1 MASNAERTM
10 IEDVTAGEIGLILFV
25 VAVLG
30 ATIQSTFSKP
40 PKTGRRSPRQAS
52 AGRSAD
58 RAAADTVAEGST
70 DAGRSKPRPRLV
82 GALLAVVLATAG
94 GSDIAAADSEDQAPN
109 GTIRI
114 VIDSVATTAE
124 VPNHAVAQVVAAA
137 TAGESYLAAHH
148 LAQLA
153 QALLDRAGYPAAT
166 GRRVDVELVLR
177 ARQAVVGVGAQGA
190 TLLGRWVQLVAVQP
204 RSQAELWSGTAM
216 SVGSCT
222 LGEVGEVLLDE
233 LIGRIDAAG
242 TAEVRATVPVAS
254 RDRHGCRD

>member
-1 MASNAERTM
+1 M
-10 IEDVTAGEIGLILFV
+10 IEDVTAGEIGLILLV

-30 ATIQSTFSKP
+30 AMIQSIFSKP
-40 PKTGRRSPRQAS
+40 PKIERRSPRLTS
-52 AGRSAD
+52 VWRRAD
-58 RAAADTVAEGST
+58 KAAADTVGEGRT
-70 DAGRSKPRPRLV
+70 DATPSKPRPRLV
-82 GALLAVVLATAG
+82 GALLAVVIATAG
-94 GSDIAAADSEDQAPN
+94 GSEIAAADSEDQAPN
-109 GTIRI
+109 GTIRM

-124 VPNHAVAQVVAAA
+124 VPNSAVVQPVAAA

-177 ARQAVVGVGAQGA
+177 ARQAAVGVDAQGA
-190 TLLGRWVQLVAVQP
+190 PLLGRWVQLAAVQP

-233 LIGRIDAAG
+233 LIGRIESAG